1 MYQESGILKKK
12 RLEYKSLVKHNKIS
26 FLVHDVQKGILK
38 FDTINVQF
46 IKL

>member
-12 RLEYKSLVKHNKIS
+12 DWNTRALWNTIKIS
-26 FLVHDVQKGILK
+26 FLVQDVQKCILK